1 VLPQQI
7 NSHQPLAAHAI
18 PAATASSEPQS
29 RVEPKL
35 QPPPPPPSPLPLPS
49 PPPPPPPPPQQQPAT
64 SAPQAS
70 APAILGRLETS
81 TRLLADFFQGE
92 VIESSEADAIDNSG
106 DIEQLPEA
114 PIESI
119 HGS

>member
-1 VLPQQI
+1 VVAQQI
-7 NSHQPLAAHAI
+7 NNHQPVSALAI
-18 PAATASSEPQS
+18 PAAAASSEPQS
-29 RVEPKL
+29 RVEPKRQL
-35 QPPPPPPSPLPLPS
+35 
-49 PPPPPPPPPQQQPAT
+49 PPPPPPPPQPAT
-64 SAPQAS
+64 STSQAS
-70 APAILGRLETS
+70 APPILGRLETS

-106 DIEQLPEA
+106 ETEQLPEA